1 MRTVALIVF
10 YFGVTAGAFITVRES
25 TQVTWLHYGVAVAI
39 AVVGVVLLRITARSA
54 ATDESTVASGM
65 LTVRESLEA
74 VAGHLARL
82 NQERDTIGVYGIHGR
97 IDADVMDDV
106 NRFVE
111 VRETIATVHGLDVYA
126 QTMDAFAS
134 GERALNRAWSASAD
148 GYIDEVWACLDR
160 AERHMQRALSV
171 LDAQKAS

>member
-1 MRTVALIVF
+1 MRNVALVVF
-10 YFGVTAGAFITVRES
+10 YFGVTAGAFVTVRES
-25 TQVTWLHYGVAVAI
+25 SQVTWLHYGITVAI
-39 AVVGVVLLRITARSA
+39 AIVGVVLLRMTARSA
-54 ATDESTVASGM
+54 ASDHQTVKSGM
-65 LTVRESLEA
+65 LTVRESLDA
-74 VAGHLARL
+74 VAGHLERL
-82 NQERDTIGVYGIHGR
+82 NRERESIGVYGIHGR
-97 IDADVMDDV
+97 IDADVMDEI

-160 AERHMQRALSV
+160 AERNIRRAIGV
-171 LDAQKAS
+171 LDAQKGS